1 VLKILCHPAEVH
13 HPVVM
18 EEEVVVMADE
28 EMEVMVDEEME
39 APAVDLHQVVMA
51 SEEMGVMPVDLH
63 QAMMAG
69 QETEAMTPEDLPLA
83 ATIRK
88 MIQHVQN
95 SLQEIHLLTQ
105 MNKKGKKKQVKQSQ
119 RPANKMNLPL
129 WNKLKNYKNY

>member
-1 VLKILCHPAEVH
+1 MLKILCHPAEVH

-18 EEEVVVMADE
+18 EVMEEEVVVMADE
-28 EMEVMVDEEME
+28 EMEVIVDEEME
-39 APAVDLHQVVMA
+39 APAA
-51 SEEMGVMPVDLH
+51 DLH

-69 QETEAMTPEDLPLA
+69 QETEAMTPEDLPLG